1 MLDVNKIFGKLFF
14 RWKDESKVSTLFENQ
29 SNKNI
34 ELGKDDY
41 LINVENDKEFIIE
54 VLERYMKDAAYL
66 IPNKMQESVKVNF
79 PENNFLRLAEN
90 SSYSKEYISKLVGW
104 ATK

>member
-1 MLDVNKIFGKLFF
+1 MIQIRKFVTFSKQLEP
-14 RWKDESKVSTLFENQ
+14 KDLLPKCIDC
-29 SNKNI
+29 KNFI
-34 ELGKDDY
+34 KH
-41 LINVENDKEFIIE
+41 VENDKEFIIE

-104 ATK
+104 KNK